1 MLSSSRS
8 ANILL
13 PVSFFLALACCLSVS
28 DQKAAGSMP
37 VQPPVQTKR
46 NKTSGVYRAPQV
58 LGSIKSSAITES
70 SGLVASRNSPGLYW
84 THNDSGDGPFIYAI
98 DTNGQLR
105 GVWRVRGAEAVDWE
119 DIAAGPGPVAGKNY
133 LYIGDIGDNSANRPE
148 IVIYRVPEPLITN
161 SDMQSTKSKPRTTE
175 VADAIRL
182 RFPDGKHDAETLL
195 VHPKT
200 GIIYILNKVPLANPS
215 VYEARPPF
223 TMSGI
228 NTMKRLGELKVP
240 SLFGGV
246 LTGGDIS
253 PDGRRVALCDYFQ
266 GYELSLP
273 DKSQNFDDI
282 WHQRMEGFDL
292 GKRKQGESIAYRLD
306 GRALLATSEGRS
318 SPLIEV
324 LRNN

>member
-1 MLSSSRS
+1 MFSSDRFP
-8 ANILL
+8 NILL
-13 PVSFFLALACCLSVS
+13 PASFFLALAGCLLISY
-28 DQKAAGSMP
+28 QKAAGNMP
-37 VQPPVQTKR
+37 AQPAVQTQR

-58 LGSIKSSAITES
+58 LGTIRSSAITES

-98 DTNGQLR
+98 DTSGQLR
-105 GVWRVRGAEAVDWE
+105 GVWRVRGAEAFDWE
-119 DIAAGPGPVAGKNY
+119 DIAAGPGPVPGMNY
-133 LYIGDIGDNSANRPE
+133 LYIGDIGDNSASRKE
-148 IVIYRVPEPLITN
+148 IVIYRVPEPVITN
-161 SDMQSTKSKPRTTE
+161 SDLQSTKSKPRTTE

-182 RFPDGKHDAETLL
+182 RFPDGKHDTETLL

-200 GIIYILNKVPLANPS
+200 GILYVLNKVPLANPS

-223 TMSGI
+223 SLDGI
-228 NTMKRLGELKVP
+228 ITMKRLGELKVP

-266 GYELSLP
+266 GYELTLP

-282 WHQRMEGFDL
+282 WQQRMEGFDL

-306 GRALLATSEGRS
+306 GRAMLATSEGRS
-318 SPLIEV
+318 SPLIQV
-324 LRNN
+324 VRNN